1 MQWIIILNLWISSGT
16 HLFSDFLPC
25 HNNWFICFIVFTSK
39 YACNKTVSFFISFF
53 FFKLPLFR
61 FQFLIQIH
69 FYSASTLLWKSRFVF
84 YLVPWELLYVL
95 RWKVCRFLFFYSFIL
110 IFYDSFV
117 IDKNLHYMA
126 YYFNTII
133 KLFVVFFSNIL

>member
-1 MQWIIILNLWISSGT
+1 MNILEYTFTWLCERRSVSRIKIHLQWIIILNLWISSGT

-25 HNNWFICFIVFTSK
+25 HNNWFICFFVFTSK

-53 FFKLPLFR
+53 FFLNFHFR

-95 RWKVCRFLFFYSFIL
+95 RWKVCRFLFFHFDFL
-110 IFYDSFV
+110 WQFC
-117 IDKNLHYMA
+117 NR
-126 YYFNTII
+126 
-133 KLFVVFFSNIL
+133 